1 MAMTASINTFAK
13 RPDYRPASTMTG
25 ASANWVPSVPSA
37 MFAESSACS
46 TSPGFALKVKAV
58 RMRTLDGWRISL
70 DPRCGL
76 KRPRKSWSVSVLSF
90 EKSRSGRRSASASGG
105 MNVAGV
111 VGSCEAAIVAEEG
124 DRFIRL
130 PLPTKSATFLRALHF
145 HCGGVL
151 GPVSVF
157 GFVYWRSL
165 KTAVEIPIPSFHI
178 ASGI

>member
-25 ASANWVPSVPSA
+25 DSVNWVLSVPSA
-37 MFAESSACS
+37 TFAESSACS

-58 RMRTLDGWRISL
+58 RMRTLDGRRISR

-90 EKSRSGRRSASASGG
+90 EKSRSGRRSVSASGG
-105 MNVAGV
+105 TNVAGV
-111 VGSCEAAIVAEEG
+111 VVSCEAGIVAEEG

-130 PLPTKSATFLRALHF
+130 SLPT
-145 HCGGVL
+145 
-151 GPVSVF
+151 
-157 GFVYWRSL
+157 
-165 KTAVEIPIPSFHI
+165 
-178 ASGI
+178 